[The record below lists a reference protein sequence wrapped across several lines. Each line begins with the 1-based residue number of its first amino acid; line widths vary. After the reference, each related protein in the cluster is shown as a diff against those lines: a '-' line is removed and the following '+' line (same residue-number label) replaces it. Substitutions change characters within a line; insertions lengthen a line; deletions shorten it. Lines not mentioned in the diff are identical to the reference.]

1 MIRLENLSKSFPNGD
16 LFSDV
21 NIYIKSGMRAGLVG
35 PNGSGKTT
43 LLRIILREESPDS
56 GNIQIGKNVTIGY
69 LAQEIVPGSRRSI
82 LEEVLSKFPEVRELE
97 GKMLSLSHDIA
108 NDPENQA
115 LANQLGDTQNRF
127 EALEGWSLEEKAK
140 KILGGLGFTDRQF
153 TETMDVFSG
162 GWRMRVALA
171 AILLQEPDI
180 IFLDEPTNHLDLE
193 ATIWL
198 EAFLSDWKGGMVMIS
213 HDRAFL
219 DRSVNHILEIDLK
232 KITLYHG
239 NYSKYKDEKSLRLEQ
254 HRATY
259 LNQQKQIKD
268 TERFIE
274 RFRYKNTKATQV
286 QSRVKM
292 LDKME
297 KIEPP
302 SEHNHAMNMRFPQ
315 PDRLPQNVVSCR
327 NVTKNYGN
335 VVKVFKDMSLTVE
348 RGQKIGLV
356 GHNGAG
362 KSTLLKM
369 LAGVE
374 DVTGGAVRIGANVDR
389 AYYAQHQLEILDPGE
404 TVFESIRK
412 ANQEWS
418 ETEIRTY
425 LGSFLFTGD
434 EIEKHVKVLS
444 GGEKARVSL
453 AQMLVNPAHLLL
465 LDEPT
470 NHLDIVSRNVVEKSL
485 DQFTGSIVCISHDRH
500 FLNNVTNLTCE
511 VGGGDIR
518 MFEGNY
524 EYYEWKKSKIQSE
537 EIIEPKPKFSSK
549 NKLDYQERKRT
560 HNRLAWIQK
569 RFNTI
574 EKEMERERSTIQD
587 PTHVDDY
594 EILQKAMENLT
605 AFENEYLELME
616 EQDALQ
622 GKDMP

>member
-153 TETMDVFSG
+153 TDTMDVFSG

-239 NYSKYKDEKSLRLEQ
+239 NYSEFKDEKSLRLEQ

-587 PTHVDDY
+587 PTNVDDY

-622 GKDMP
+622 MKDMP

>member
-69 LAQEIVPGSRRSI
+69 LAQEIVPGSRLSI

-153 TETMDVFSG
+153 TDTMDVFSG

>member
-43 LLRIILREESPDS
+43 LLRIILGEESPDS

-69 LAQEIVPGSRRSI
+69 LAQEIVPGSLRSI

-153 TETMDVFSG
+153 TDTMDVFSG

-198 EAFLSDWKGGMVMIS
+198 EAFLSNWKGGMVMIS

>member
-153 TETMDVFSG
+153 TDTMDVFSG

>member
-21 NIYIKSGMRAGLVG
+21 NINIKSGMRAGLVG

-108 NDPENQA
+108 NDPENQE

-127 EALEGWSLEEKAK
+127 EALEGWSLEKKAK

-153 TETMDVFSG
+153 TDTMDVFSG

-286 QSRVKM
+286 QSRIKM

-453 AQMLVNPAHLLL
+453 AQMLVNPVHLLL

-549 NKLDYQERKRT
+549 NKLDYQERKRI

-587 PTHVDDY
+587 PTNVDDY